1 MKRKEFRVK
10 KILKVIT
17 YKLLIS
23 SCKKGFRL
31 FYAEAFFLLIVW
43 IRNIDKTGKRSVHN
57 E

>member
-23 SCKKGFRL
+23 SYKKGFRL